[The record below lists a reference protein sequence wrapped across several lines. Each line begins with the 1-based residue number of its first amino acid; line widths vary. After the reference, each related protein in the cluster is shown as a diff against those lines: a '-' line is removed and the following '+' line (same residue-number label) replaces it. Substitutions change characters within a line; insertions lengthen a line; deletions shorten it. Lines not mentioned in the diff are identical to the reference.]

1 MPSATDQHLAPA
13 CGPTRLKCGG
23 SPHKDLVP
31 SDQNLATTGAGLG
44 TTRIQL
50 AFHGHHA
57 TLTALQENATV
68 LVDQALRSNFSRL
81 LDHTLKNGIGTS
93 SREHHHAAI
102 GPYDMT
108 VRHQCIHHGR
118 VHHHREAA

>member
-1 MPSATDQHLAPA
+1 MPSPTNQHLAPA
-13 CGPTRLKCGG
+13 CGPTRLQCRISAYKN
-23 SPHKDLVP
+23 LV
-31 SDQNLATTGAGLG
+31 SRDQNLATTGADLG
-44 TTRIQL
+44 ATRIQL

-81 LDHTLKNGIGTS
+81 LDDTLENGIGTS